1 MTIISGIP
9 DDVNLYENDISF
21 SVVDRSEGDEESFT
35 EYYYIPINAVNDEPV
50 VVSYIGPNEIQEEQ
64 SFTASIYDFVVEDV
78 DNDFPFD
85 FTLQVEPGD
94 GYSVSDDLKT
104 ITPSPDYAGVLDVGY
119 SISDGVA
126 SVSFSIPITVLQ
138 VNDAPQITR
147 YNGPGSIDR
156 R

>member
-1 MTIISGIP
+1 MYSAIISGTP

-50 VVSYIGPNEIQEEQ
+50 VISYNGPNEIQEEQ

-85 FTLQVEPGD
+85 FSL
-94 GYSVSDDLKT
+94 LA
-104 ITPSPDYAGVLDVGY
+104 PS
-119 SISDGVA
+119 
-126 SVSFSIPITVLQ
+126 
-138 VNDAPQITR
+138 
-147 YNGPGSIDR
+147 
-156 R
+156 

>member
-1 MTIISGIP
+1 M
-9 DDVNLYENDISF
+9 
-21 SVVDRSEGDEESFT
+21 VDRSEGDEESFT

-50 VVSYIGPNEIQEEQ
+50 VISYNGPNEIQEEQ

-85 FTLQVEPGD
+85 FSLQAEPGD

-104 ITPSPDYAGVLDVGY
+104 ITPIPDYVGVLDVGY
-119 SISDGVA
+119 SISDGQA

-147 YNGPGSIDR
+147 YNGPSSIVEDLSLIHI
-156 R
+156 